1 MKTFTGI
8 SASPGIAI
16 GKAFLYLEEDFP
28 EIPRYSIKKNQIET
42 EWARLLK
49 ANGEAAEEIRAL
61 QERASREMS
70 KEQADI
76 FAAHLLMLEDVDFQD
91 QIKERLK
98 ADLQNIE
105 WVVWD
110 ISHELALKLMAA
122 PDPLFR
128 ERAVDISD
136 VSRRIIDKLL
146 AITRFSLADLNQ
158 DVILVV
164 HDLLP
169 SNVLNMNKAR
179 VKGLVMDMGSRTS
192 HTAILARAFNIPAVL
207 GLSDI
212 TREIKDGDKL
222 VVNGTTGD
230 VIVNPDRSA
239 VVQNEGAISKFRKM
253 SDDLLALRDLPAETL
268 DGRRVALKANIEVPE
283 EADQAV
289 RYGAEGIGL
298 YRSEFLF
305 LTPGKTAE
313 EEEQYQAYSH
323 VLKTL
328 GDLPVTIR
336 TMDVGGDKLL
346 PSLQATD
353 EKNPLLGWRAI
364 RFSLANPEL
373 FKTQLRALLRAS
385 MDGNVRIMF
394 PMISGIE
401 ELERALALLE
411 EARVECRKRGH
422 AFAKDIKVGTMIEVP
437 SAVMTA
443 DILAE
448 RSDFFSIGTNDLV
461 QYTLAADR
469 GNERVNYLG
478 QPNHPAVL
486 RFLKMTIDAAHQ
498 KGIRAAMCGELAG
511 DPSVTP
517 LLLGLGLDEFSMAA
531 SSIPQ
536 VKRII
541 RGVSMESCR
550 ALAEEVLRS
559 TSYQHIN
566 SLMESWMAGAFPPA

>member
-1 MKTFTGI
+1 MKTFFGI
-8 SASPGIAI
+8 PASPGIVI
-16 GKAFLYLEEDFP
+16 GKAFLYLEEDVP
-28 EIPRYSIKKNQIET
+28 EIPRYSIKKNQVES
-42 EWARLLK
+42 EWGRFLRANQEAR
-49 ANGEAAEEIRAL
+49 EEIQTLHERAL
-61 QERASREMS
+61 RETS

-76 FAAHLLMLEDVDFQD
+76 FKAHLLMLEDSDFQD

-98 ADLQNIE
+98 ADPQNIE
-105 WVVWD
+105 WIVWD
-110 ISHELALKLMAA
+110 ISRELALRLMSS
-122 PDPLFR
+122 PDPVFR
-128 ERAVDISD
+128 ERAADISD
-136 VSRRIIDKLL
+136 VSRRLIDKLL
-146 AITRFSLADLNQ
+146 SITRFSLADLSQ

-169 SNVLNMNKAR
+169 SNALIMNKDR

-192 HTAILARAFNIPAVL
+192 HTAILTRAFHIPAVL

-212 TREIKDGDKL
+212 TREINNGDRL
-222 VVNGTTGD
+222 VVNGTTGEL
-230 VIVNPDRSA
+230 VVNPDRS
-239 VVQNEGAISKFRKM
+239 VLVQNEAAINQFRKM
-253 SDDLLALRDLPAETL
+253 HENLLSLRDLPAETL
-268 DGRRVALKANIEVPE
+268 DGYRVSLKANIEFPE
-283 EADQAV
+283 EAEQAV

-305 LTPGKTAE
+305 LTPGKMAE
-313 EEEQYQAYSH
+313 EEAQYQAYRH

-336 TMDVGGDKLL
+336 TMDLGGDKVL
-346 PSLQATD
+346 PELQALD

-385 MDGNVRIMF
+385 VDGNVRIMF

-401 ELERALALLE
+401 ELEQALDLLE
-411 EARVECRKRGH
+411 EARGECRKRGYP
-422 AFAKDIKVGTMIEVP
+422 FTQDIEVGTMIEIP

-443 DILAE
+443 DILAG

-478 QPNHPAVL
+478 QPGHPAVL
-486 RFLKMTIDAAHQ
+486 RFLKMTIDAAHRR
-498 KGIRAAMCGELAG
+498 GIRAAMCGELAG
-511 DPSVTP
+511 DPSVTA
-517 LLLGLGLDEFSMAA
+517 LLLGLGLDEFSMAS

-536 VKRII
+536 VKKIV
-541 RGVSMESCR
+541 RGTRMEKCR
-550 ALAEEVLRS
+550 ALAEQALAC
-559 TSYQHIN
+559 TSYHHIN
-566 SLMESWMAGAFPPA
+566 SLLENWMKEHFPSG